1 MLKLGAPLRFD
12 PSHPLMYNYAAIP
25 MKTGEIQQFVRTLV
39 CAREITENN
48 QTRVAGALSKRSPR
62 MIIRPGASAEAERPR
77 HPGRPF
83 QDV

>member
-48 QTRVAGALSKRSPR
+48 QTRVAGA
-62 MIIRPGASAEAERPR
+62 
-77 HPGRPF
+77 
-83 QDV
+83 